1 MKQITLSEFAKGP
14 WREFSLYTITER
26 AIPSLIDGLKPSQRF
41 IMYSAL
47 KNANNRWLKVSSLAA
62 IAEYGYHHGDSAAH
76 DAASLMAADWCNN
89 QPVLLGDG
97 NFGDRLVQEAS
108 APRYVFAQIHPM
120 VNKLFKDHDLCPAH
134 DDPEHIPPKFY
145 LPIIPMVLVNGI
157 SGIATGYATDIPPY
171 ALSDIKKLCLAYVKG
186 KDISKIDVT
195 PTFYG
200 FKGKIERNE
209 KGGFDQVG
217 LIELKGK
224 TTAIISEVPFKYD
237 RVKYIEVLD
246 DLQDK
251 GVILRYDEDCGD
263 HGFRFKVDLK
273 RGFDVK
279 SHDELI
285 KIFKLRSSFTENMTV
300 LDNDTKLRKFDG
312 PHEIVKMFCDFRL
325 PYFQLRIEKR
335 LSETEFKLN
344 VAVAKIKF
352 IKMVLDNELI
362 FKGKSKTELTKELE
376 QKFDPIVIPSLLGM
390 DFYSLTSD
398 EIQKQISNAKELD
411 TQRKYWRMATPEDQF
426 QKDLEQI

>member
-1 MKQITLSEFAKGP
+1 MTEITLSEFAQGP
-14 WREFSLYTITER
+14 WRDFSLYTISER
-26 AIPSLIDGLKPSQRF
+26 AIPSLIDGFKPVQRF

-47 KNANNRWLKVSSLAA
+47 KNAQNRWLKVSSLAA
-62 IAEYGYHHGDSAAH
+62 IAEYGYHHGDSAAQE
-76 DAASLMAADWCNN
+76 AASLMAADWCNN

-108 APRYVFAQIHPM
+108 SPRYVFAQVHPM
-120 VNKLFKDHDLCPAH
+120 MDKLFKDHDLCPANP
-134 DDPEHIPPKFY
+134 DPEILTPLFY

-157 SGIATGYATDIPPY
+157 FGIATGYATDIPPY
-171 ALSDIKKLCLAYVKG
+171 DLMDIKKLCLEYVKG
-186 KDISKIDVT
+186 KDISKIDVM
-195 PTFYG
+195 PKFYG
-200 FKGKIERNE
+200 FKGRIERND
-209 KGGFDQVG
+209 KGGFDQIG

-246 DLQDK
+246 KLQED

-273 RGFDVK
+273 RGFDTK
-279 SHDELI
+279 TDDELI
-285 KIFKLRSSFTENMTV
+285 KIFKLRSSFSENLRV

-312 PHEIVKMFCDFRL
+312 PHDIVKMFCDFRL
-325 PYFQLRIEKR
+325 PFYAQRIAKR

-352 IKMVLDNELI
+352 IRMVLDNELI

-376 QKFDPIVIPSLLGM
+376 QKFDTTVIPSLLGM
-390 DFYSLTSD
+390 DFYSLTTD
-398 EIQKQISNAKELD
+398 EVQKQISVAKELD
-411 TQRKYWRMATPEDQF
+411 TQRKYWKMATPEDQF
-426 QKDLEQI
+426 QNDLKQI